1 MWQLYENTLKY
12 LSHVVKDAE
21 SFANDLRRS
30 IYDPKDEEFT
40 RAWEAMLEKYNLQQ
54 NEWLRW
60 IYREREKWAVVFG
73 QNTFF
78 VDIKGFHLGEILS
91 HKFRSY
97 LNHDLDVLQFFKH
110 FERVVDEQR
119 YKEIEASEEMSRC
132 LPRLM
137 GNVVL
142 LKHASD
148 IYTPRAFEVFQGAYE
163 KSLNVLVNQHSRNR
177 SLIESTKQIH
187 LGILD
192 NTMSPSILLMTQLSA
207 VV

>member
-1 MWQLYENTLKY
+1 
-12 LSHVVKDAE
+12 
-21 SFANDLRRS
+21 
-30 IYDPKDEEFT
+30 
-40 RAWEAMLEKYNLQQ
+40 
-54 NEWLRW
+54 
-60 IYREREKWAVVFG
+60 
-73 QNTFF
+73 
-78 VDIKGFHLGEILS
+78 
-91 HKFRSY
+91 
-97 LNHDLDVLQFFKH
+97 
-110 FERVVDEQR
+110 
-119 YKEIEASEEMSRC
+119 MSRC
-132 LPRLM
+132 LPRVM

-192 NTMSPSILLMTQLSA
+192 NTMSPSILLMIQLSA

>member
-1 MWQLYENTLKY
+1 
-12 LSHVVKDAE
+12 
-21 SFANDLRRS
+21 
-30 IYDPKDEEFT
+30 
-40 RAWEAMLEKYNLQQ
+40 
-54 NEWLRW
+54 
-60 IYREREKWAVVFG
+60 
-73 QNTFF
+73 
-78 VDIKGFHLGEILS
+78 
-91 HKFRSY
+91 
-97 LNHDLDVLQFFKH
+97 
-110 FERVVDEQR
+110 
-119 YKEIEASEEMSRC
+119 
-132 LPRLM
+132 M

-148 IYTPRAFEVFQGAYE
+148 IYTPRTFEVFQRAYE